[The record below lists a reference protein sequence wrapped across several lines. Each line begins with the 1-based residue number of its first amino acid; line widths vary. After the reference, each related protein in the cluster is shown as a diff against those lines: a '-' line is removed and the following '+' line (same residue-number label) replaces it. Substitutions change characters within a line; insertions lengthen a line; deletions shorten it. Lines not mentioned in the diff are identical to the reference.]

1 MGFWSGLFKELG
13 YSLAG
18 MSMIAVIAVILHQ
31 FVSDPRKIMIF
42 TFIILEV
49 VSFSALAIYF
59 VFRS

>member
-1 MGFWSGLFKELG
+1 MFKELG